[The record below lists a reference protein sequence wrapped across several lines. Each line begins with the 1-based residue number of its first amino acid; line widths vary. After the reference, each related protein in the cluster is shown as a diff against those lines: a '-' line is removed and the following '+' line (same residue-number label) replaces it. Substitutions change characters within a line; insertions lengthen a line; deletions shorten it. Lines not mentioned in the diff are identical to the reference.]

1 MASLV
6 IVFGFMGF
14 VLSKFY
20 QLSVGFQIGM
30 ILIWILFSFA
40 YQRGKG
46 KAEKR
51 LTQFQ
56 EAITYMEQLLFTFQ
70 SKKKI
75 LGSLLDIQPLFADSP
90 MGTVIEEACDYIRN
104 GEETNRGFR
113 GANELIEEKYPC
125 QRIRRIHRFLEH
137 VEEYGGDYEIGIRAL
152 QEDLGMY
159 ISRTEMLMQ
168 EKEQIR
174 KRIIFAILIA
184 MLICGVGVH
193 FMPDQFQVKS
203 SLVSQIAS
211 IIMVLLNFLMYG
223 VAQERLLSNWL
234 TEHDTKVA
242 AYDLRDYKKVTE
254 GKKKSGFGYKIA
266 YRRSKKV
273 LLREFPVWVLEV
285 VLFLDRGNVQMALAN
300 SRPFAHPIM
309 KAGVDQLLEHL
320 EQEPHSIQP
329 YFDFMRCY
337 QISFIQTVMKVLYG
351 ISEIGGTKG
360 SDQLEGL
367 LSRNQLLCNQSE
379 VESNKTCLAGMGL
392 FTLFPMLTGSLKLM
406 IDMVVFIVAFLGVMK
421 WSV

>member
-1 MASLV
+1 MVS
-6 IVFGFMGF
+6 IMIIFGLMGF
-14 VLSKFY
+14 ALSEFY

-30 ILIWILFSFA
+30 VLIWILFSFA
-40 YQRGKG
+40 YQHGKN
-46 KAEKR
+46 KAGKR
-51 LTQFQ
+51 LIQFQ

-70 SKKKI
+70 DKKKI

-90 MGTVIEEACDYIRN
+90 MGTAIEQACDYIRN

-184 MLICGVGVH
+184 MLICGIGVH
-193 FMPDQFQVKS
+193 FLPGQFQIES
-203 SLVSQIAS
+203 SLVSQTAS
-211 IIMVLLNFLMYG
+211 IVMVLLNFLMYV

-242 AYDLRDYKKVTE
+242 AYDLRDYLKVTE

-273 LLREFPVWVLEV
+273 LQREFPVWVLEV

-309 KAGVDQLLEHL
+309 KAGVDQLLLLL

-329 YFDFMRCY
+329 YFNFMRCY

-360 SDQLEGL
+360 SAQLEGL
-367 LSRNQLLCNQSE
+367 LSRNQLLSNQSE
-379 VESNKTCLAGMGL
+379 VESNKTSLAGMGL